1 MTVGRDAP
9 ATGTLQAEVLDR
21 VLRVTIDRPEKRN
34 ALSRA
39 VLAELQ
45 EVFTAHAAD
54 EGLCLAVL
62 RGAGDAS
69 FAAGGDLRDLSAVR
83 TEADAARMAEEA
95 KAALHAV
102 RSFPVPVIAALN
114 GDALGGGAELA
125 LACDL
130 RVAAAHA
137 RIGFVQ
143 GRLNIS
149 TAWGGGVDLLRLVGT
164 ARGLRLLGRGEVL
177 DARAA
182 RDAGLVDAVAALGE
196 GLEAA
201 LQEFVAPF
209 LVQTPRVLRA
219 FKALAAAVRRGD
231 GREALD
237 ALETRLFAATWA
249 HEDHW
254 AAAETLL
261 ARIGGSP

>member
-1 MTVGRDAP
+1 MTAGRDAP
-9 ATGTLQAEVLDR
+9 ATGTLQVEVVDR
-21 VLRVTIDRPEKRN
+21 VLRVTINRPEKRN

-62 RGAGDAS
+62 RGAGDTS
-69 FAAGGDLRDLSAVR
+69 FAAGGDLRDLSTVR
-83 TEADAARMAEEA
+83 TEADATRMAEEA

-137 RIGFVQ
+137 RIGFMQ

-182 RDAGLVDAVAALGE
+182 LDAGLVDAVAAPGE
-196 GLEAA
+196 SLEAA

-209 LVQTPRVLRA
+209 LVQAPRVLRA
-219 FKALAAAVRRGD
+219 FKALAAAVRRGE
-231 GREALD
+231 GRAGLD
-237 ALETRLFAATWA
+237 ALETRLFAATWV

-254 AAAETLL
+254 TAAEKLL
-261 ARIGGSP
+261 ARIGGTS